1 MKQLFLSLV
10 AFCCVLSV
18 QAQQSGNIPV
28 DPAVRVGKLSNGL
41 TYYIRHNALPEK
53 RAFFYIAQKVGAIQ
67 EEPQQRGLAHFLE
80 HMCFNGTKHF
90 PGDSMIKYLEKIGV
104 KFGENLNAYTS
115 IDETVYNIDN
125 VPTTAVNAID
135 SCLLI
140 LHDWSNDLLLDPK
153 EIDKERGVINE
164 EWRMR
169 NNAQQRIQTAM
180 MPAIMK
186 GCKYEDSMPIGSM
199 DVVMHFKPQVLRDYY
214 EKWYRPDLQGIV
226 IVGDINVDE
235 IEAKIKKVFADIPAQ
250 PNGAKRTYVEVPDN
264 SDPIVFIGKDKEMTS
279 TSASLM
285 FKHKGTPDADK
296 GNMDYFRKEY
306 TESMLSLMLN
316 NRIGEMMHQANPPF
330 LGARVG
336 NDNFFVAKTEDAFEG
351 SVSLR
356 ETDIAKGV
364 KALYREI
371 LRAKEGFT
379 KTEFDR
385 IKTDYLRS
393 AESMYNERDKKES
406 KSYVRAYVRNFLD
419 NAPIPSVAQRYD
431 MIKKVAAEVTVDDV
445 NAMMRSLVTTNNMV
459 VTLTGPEKA
468 GLTLPTQQQLLD
480 MLAEVRQEKIEPYKD
495 TTINEPLMSSKPKAG
510 RVVSVKHNGFLGTT
524 EMKLSNGARVILKT
538 TDFKKDQINMS
549 ALSKGGTSLFPDN
562 DYINIDNLGLVEEG
576 GLGKF
581 TNVQLEKLL
590 TGKIA
595 NVSTSI
601 TTSEESV
608 SANCSPK
615 DLETM
620 MQLVYLTFT
629 APHKDETAFAA
640 YKQRLKASLKN
651 QEMKPQ
657 TALQDTLR
665 NAIYGNV
672 LRLTRMKED
681 MVDKIN
687 YDRVLEMYRSR
698 FADASDFTFIFVG
711 NIDEATLK
719 PYLEQYIASLPA
731 THHPETA
738 KKMLYTRKGTYTS
751 NFSKELQVP
760 MSIVYKMVS
769 GDMPFS
775 MRNNMLAGMLG
786 EVMNMVYTKTI
797 REDASAAYSVGVS
810 GEPEIFPTEMAK
822 LTISFSTAPEKKALA
837 MKLMD
842 EGLQNLL
849 KNGPQQDYLDKVKE
863 FRLKKH
869 AEMLKK
875 NEYWMSVLSVKT
887 LMNTDMYTN
896 YEQITKDITAKDLQ
910 DFANTIFKQGNDIVV
925 TMDSKK

>member
-1 MKQLFLSLV
+1 
-10 AFCCVLSV
+10 
-18 QAQQSGNIPV
+18 
-28 DPAVRVGKLSNGL
+28 
-41 TYYIRHNALPEK
+41 
-53 RAFFYIAQKVGAIQ
+53 
-67 EEPQQRGLAHFLE
+67 
-80 HMCFNGTKHF
+80 
-90 PGDSMIKYLEKIGV
+90 
-104 KFGENLNAYTS
+104 
-115 IDETVYNIDN
+115 
-125 VPTTAVNAID
+125 
-135 SCLLI
+135 
-140 LHDWSNDLLLDPK
+140 
-153 EIDKERGVINE
+153 
-164 EWRMR
+164 
-169 NNAQQRIQTAM
+169 
-180 MPAIMK
+180 
-186 GCKYEDSMPIGSM
+186 
-199 DVVMHFKPQVLRDYY
+199 
-214 EKWYRPDLQGIV
+214 
-226 IVGDINVDE
+226 
-235 IEAKIKKVFADIPAQ
+235 
-250 PNGAKRTYVEVPDN
+250 
-264 SDPIVFIGKDKEMTS
+264 
-279 TSASLM
+279 
-285 FKHKGTPDADK
+285 
-296 GNMDYFRKEY
+296 
-306 TESMLSLMLN
+306 
-316 NRIGEMMHQANPPF
+316 
-330 LGARVG
+330 
-336 NDNFFVAKTEDAFEG
+336 
-351 SVSLR
+351 
-356 ETDIAKGV
+356 
-364 KALYREI
+364 
-371 LRAKEGFT
+371 
-379 KTEFDR
+379 
-385 IKTDYLRS
+385 
-393 AESMYNERDKKES
+393 
-406 KSYVRAYVRNFLD
+406 
-419 NAPIPSVAQRYD
+419 
-431 MIKKVAAEVTVDDV
+431 
-445 NAMMRSLVTTNNMV
+445 
-459 VTLTGPEKA
+459 
-468 GLTLPTQQQLLD
+468 
-480 MLAEVRQEKIEPYKD
+480 
-495 TTINEPLMSSKPKAG
+495 
-510 RVVSVKHNGFLGTT
+510 
-524 EMKLSNGARVILKT
+524 MKLSNGARVILKT